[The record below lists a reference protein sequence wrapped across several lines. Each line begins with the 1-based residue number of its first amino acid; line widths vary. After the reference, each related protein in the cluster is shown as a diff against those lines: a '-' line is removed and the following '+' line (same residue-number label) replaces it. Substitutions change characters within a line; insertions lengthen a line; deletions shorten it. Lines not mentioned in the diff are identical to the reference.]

1 VHGGRCD
8 LRDGTLLPASPA
20 VGVWGRSCE
29 QGVPVRGPVLEAG
42 FGEAGPLE
50 ALLRDA
56 NFVDVRSK
64 VLSRLI
70 GFDDGAVFVRLNAMA
85 LVGMSA
91 ASKDMGD
98 EDRERIVT
106 AIERDSADVVQAR
119 TPIRLDLPSSSA
131 PM

>member
-1 VHGGRCD
+1 
-8 LRDGTLLPASPA
+8 
-20 VGVWGRSCE
+20 
-29 QGVPVRGPVLEAG
+29 
-42 FGEAGPLE
+42 
-50 ALLRDA
+50 
-56 NFVDVRSK
+56 